1 MEARTEVGG
10 VRLAE
15 LMGALS
21 YAADLGLGQ
30 PIEHCMRQTVIALR
44 LADRLGASAEER
56 EAAYYVGMLM
66 NAHCHADATEQ
77 ARWFGDDIAFKGDGV
92 EVLGM
97 NTAQTIGLLLRTL
110 ASHGTAVDRAKR
122 LASFPGAGF
131 KQMETFLTTHSTL
144 GAQFA
149 ERVGFDALVSL
160 AIGQAYEQWDGKGQ
174 PLHLRGDQICFPAR
188 VVQFAGPAETFH
200 RRHGLHA
207 AVAMGHRGRGIFAA
221 KPVYGFRPPTNL

>member
-1 MEARTEVGG
+1 
-10 VRLAE
+10 
-15 LMGALS
+15 
-21 YAADLGLGQ
+21 
-30 PIEHCMRQTVIALR
+30 MRQTVIALR
-44 LADRLGASAEER
+44 LADRLGADAGER
-56 EAAYYVGMLM
+56 EAAYYGR
-66 NAHCHADATEQ
+66 H
-77 ARWFGDDIAFKGDGV
+77 
-92 EVLGM
+92 
-97 NTAQTIGLLLRTL
+97 
-110 ASHGTAVDRAKR
+110 VDRAKR

-207 AVAMGHRGRGIFAA
+207 AVAMGHRGRGPGSRLRSWTRSVRTPRRF
-221 KPVYGFRPPTNL
+221 

>member
-1 MEARTEVGG
+1 
-10 VRLAE
+10 
-15 LMGALS
+15 
-21 YAADLGLGQ
+21 
-30 PIEHCMRQTVIALR
+30 MRQTVIALR
-44 LADRLGASAEER
+44 LADRLGADAGER
-56 EAAYYVGMLM
+56 EAAYYGR
-66 NAHCHADATEQ
+66 H
-77 ARWFGDDIAFKGDGV
+77 
-92 EVLGM
+92 
-97 NTAQTIGLLLRTL
+97 
-110 ASHGTAVDRAKR
+110 VDRAKR

-207 AVAMGHRGRGIFAA
+207 AVAMGHRGRGRWFAPEVVDA
-221 KPVYGFRPPTNL
+221 FGAHAAEILNDIDEAGSWAALLAAEPGLVRRLPATELDAVLVAIGRKEHR